1 MSFNKVI
8 MAGRLVRDP
17 EKKISQDGKT
27 FATFTI
33 AVDRNYKSEE
43 TDFFDCV
50 AFGNTADYLLSYVRK
65 GYMVLVEG
73 NLQIDKWTDRDGV
86 NHSKP
91 KIIANVIR
99 NFEKRKDDYHE
110 SSNKA
115 YNEVMGKEDKI
126 QEEEQLDISE
136 FEDDKLFDDLEDLS
150 DDDFPLRY

>member
-17 EKKISQDGKT
+17 EKRISQDGKM

-65 GYMVLVEG
+65 GYLVIVEG
-73 NLQIDKWTDRDGV
+73 SLQINKWTDRDGV
-86 NHSKP
+86 KHSKP
-91 KIIANVIR
+91 EIIANVVR
-99 NFEKRKDDYHE
+99 NFEKKKENAEEYTE
-110 SSNKA
+110 K
-115 YNEVMGKEDKI
+115 EGKSTKT
-126 QEEEQLDISE
+126 EEEEKESEILDEE
-136 FEDDKLFDDLEDLS
+136 FEKLFGDLDV
-150 DDDFPLRY
+150 

>member
-17 EKKISQDGKT
+17 EKRISQDGKM

-33 AVDRNYKSEE
+33 AVDRGYKSEE

-50 AFGNTADYLLSYVRK
+50 AFGNTADYLLSYVRR

-91 KIIANVIR
+91 KIIANVVK
-99 NFEKRKDDYHE
+99 NFEKRKDDYGE
-110 SSNKA
+110 NRN
-115 YNEVMGKEDKI
+115 NEVMEKEDKTH
-126 QEEEQLDISE
+126 EDEQLDISE
-136 FEDDKLFDDLEDLS
+136 FEDDKLFDDLEDFL
-150 DDDFPLRY
+150 DDSPLRY

>member
-8 MAGRLVRDP
+8 LAGRLVRDP

-33 AVDRNYKSEE
+33 AVDRGYKSEE

-65 GYMVLVEG
+65 GYMILIEG
-73 NLQIDKWTDRDGV
+73 NLQIDKWTDRNGV

-91 KIIANVIR
+91 KIIANVVK
-99 NFEKRKDDYHE
+99 NFEKK
-110 SSNKA
+110 
-115 YNEVMGKEDKI
+115 KENTDEYK
-126 QEEEQLDISE
+126 EEQSEKTEVKSEVVEKVNE
-136 FEDDKLFDDLEDLS
+136 FENDPLFEGLLDDLDV
-150 DDDFPLRY
+150 

>member
-8 MAGRLVRDP
+8 MAGRLTRDP

-33 AVDRNYKSEE
+33 AVDRGYKSEE

-50 AFGNTADYLLSYVRK
+50 AFGNTADYLLSYVRR

-91 KIIANVIR
+91 KIIANVVK
-99 NFEKRKDDYHE
+99 NFEKKKENTDEHVE
-110 SSNKA
+110 EKSKKA
-115 YNEVMGKEDKI
+115 EIISEVVGKEN
-126 QEEEQLDISE
+126 E
-136 FEDDKLFDDLEDLS
+136 FEDEQLFENLEL
-150 DDDFPLRY
+150 DDDWSLGN